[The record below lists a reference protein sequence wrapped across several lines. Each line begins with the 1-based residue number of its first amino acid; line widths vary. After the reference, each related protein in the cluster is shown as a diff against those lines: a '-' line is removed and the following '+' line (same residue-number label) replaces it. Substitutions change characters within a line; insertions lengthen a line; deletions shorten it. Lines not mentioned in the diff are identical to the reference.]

1 MENVEV
7 DSKGNDSP
15 DLKSSGRSNTVDQFN
30 KSSGSLLN
38 SKTNPSS
45 TDIARAL
52 PNNTDAEK
60 GVLSAMLQSPDDVT
74 GEAVQLLQPNAFYV
88 PSHKILYELILKLSD
103 EGKPIDAITLQE
115 ALIREDK
122 MDKVGGPSAVL
133 ELIDFVPDASHFQ
146 FYVEIVKE
154 KHLLREIISTCTSCI
169 NSAYIHEGDAGQILD
184 LVEQNILD
192 IGDQE
197 KPGTDN
203 LSMKDHVL
211 SAIENIESMYENK
224 GQIQGLPTGFRDI
237 DKLLNGLQPGQM
249 IVVAARPSMGKT
261 SLAMN
266 IAEHVCVD
274 QEKAVAVFSLEMT
287 TQDLVQRLLCS
298 RARVNSQKIRSGIPD
313 SSDFPKLM
321 KAAGE
326 LSKSKMLID
335 ETPSISIIEMRA
347 KARRMK
353 QREDIQLLVVDYLQ
367 LMQST
372 TKRAKDNRQI
382 EISEISSGLKALAK
396 ELHIPVIVLAQVNR
410 NPEERKGGRPRIS
423 DLRESGSIEQDA
435 DVVGLLMRPER
446 YADDDDEKDD
456 LEGEATFIIAKQRNG
471 PIGDV
476 PLTFID
482 SQIRFADRA
491 REQED

>member
-1 MENVEV
+1 MENAKIE
-7 DSKGNDSP
+7 SSSGLP
-15 DLKSSGRSNTVDQFN
+15 DLQR
-30 KSSGSLLN
+30 
-38 SKTNPSS
+38 NPSS
-45 TDIARAL
+45 QDSSGNKNISPNSLTSKDISRAL

-60 GVLSAMLQSPDDVT
+60 GVLSAMLQSPDEIAT
-74 GEAVQLLQPNAFYV
+74 EAIQILDPNSFYV
-88 PSHKILYELILKLSD
+88 PSHKVLYELIIKLSD

-115 ALIREDK
+115 SLMRENLL
-122 MDKVGGPSAVL
+122 DKVGGPSAVL
-133 ELIDFVPDASHFQ
+133 DLIDFVPDASHFEY
-146 FYVEIVKE
+146 YVDIVKE
-154 KHLLREIISTCTSCI
+154 KHLLREIISTCTTCI
-169 NSAYIHEGDAGQILD
+169 NSAYTHEGDASQILD

-192 IGDQE
+192 IGDKDQE
-197 KPGTDN
+197 NTES
-203 LSMKDHVL
+203 LTMKDHVL

-224 GQIQGLPTGFRDI
+224 GQIQGLATGFRDV
-237 DKLLNGLQPGQM
+237 DNLLNGLQPGQM
-249 IVVAARPSMGKT
+249 IVIAARPSMGKT

-353 QREDIQLLVVDYLQ
+353 QRDDIQLLVVDYLQ

-372 TKRAKDNRQI
+372 TRRAKDNRQI

-456 LEGEATFIIAKQRNG
+456 LEGEATFIVAKQRNG

-476 PLTFID
+476 HLTFID

-491 REQED
+491 REQEH

>member
-15 DLKSSGRSNTVDQFN
+15 DLKSSGRSNTVDHFN
-30 KSSGSLLN
+30 DSAGSLLN
-38 SKTNPSS
+38 SKTTPSY

-60 GVLSAMLQSPDDVT
+60 GVLSAMLQSPDDVA

-169 NSAYIHEGDAGQILD
+169 NSAYVHEGDAGQILD

-335 ETPSISIIEMRA
+335 ETPSISIMEMRA

-491 REQED
+491 REQEY

>member
-30 KSSGSLLN
+30 DSAGSLLN
-38 SKTNPSS
+38 SKTTPSS

-60 GVLSAMLQSPDDVT
+60 GVLSAMLQSPDDVA

-146 FYVEIVKE
+146 FYVEIVRE

-169 NSAYIHEGDAGQILD
+169 NSAYVHEGDAGQILD

-335 ETPSISIIEMRA
+335 ETPSISIMEMRA

>member
-30 KSSGSLLN
+30 KSAGSLLN
-38 SKTNPSS
+38 SKTTPLS

-74 GEAVQLLQPNAFYV
+74 GEAVQLLKPNAFYV

-169 NSAYIHEGDAGQILD
+169 NSAYVHEGDAGQILD

>member
-1 MENVEV
+1 MENAKIESTSNVE
-7 DSKGNDSP
+7 
-15 DLKSSGRSNTVDQFN
+15 SNIRDAP
-30 KSSGSLLN
+30 SLLDSSS
-38 SKTNPSS
+38 SKKAIKELSK
-45 TDIARAL
+45 DIARAL

-60 GVLSAMLQSPDDVT
+60 GVLSAMLQSPDEIATD
-74 GEAVQLLQPNAFYV
+74 AVQVLAPNAFYV
-88 PSHKILYELILKLSD
+88 PSHKILYELIIKLTD

-115 ALIREDK
+115 ALIRENLL
-122 MDKVGGPSAVL
+122 DKVGGPSAVID
-133 ELIDFVPDASHFQ
+133 LIDFVPDASHFEY
-146 FYVEIVKE
+146 YVDIVKE
-154 KHLLREIISTCTSCI
+154 KHLLREIISTCTTCI
-169 NSAYIHEGDAGQILD
+169 NSAYTHEGDASQILD

-192 IGDQE
+192 IGDKDQDKAE
-197 KPGTDN
+197 SLT
-203 LSMKDHVL
+203 MKDHVL

-224 GQIQGLPTGFRDI
+224 GQIQGLATGFRDV
-237 DKLLNGLQPGQM
+237 DNLLNGLQPGQM
-249 IVVAARPSMGKT
+249 IVIAARPSMGKT

-321 KAAGE
+321 KAASE

-353 QREDIQLLVVDYLQ
+353 QRDNIELLVVDYLQ

-372 TKRAKDNRQI
+372 TRRAKDNRQI

-456 LEGEATFIIAKQRNG
+456 LEGEATFIVAKQRNG

-476 PLTFID
+476 RLTFID

-491 REQED
+491 REQEH